1 MNRSG
6 TKFIANAD
14 CDCGQT
20 RLTEL
25 SGRILVVCPCRPARY
40 LNDNGT
46 YESLEI
52 FNETDSIQTDIE
64 RFCT

>member
-1 MNRSG
+1 
-6 TKFIANAD
+6 
-14 CDCGQT
+14 
-20 RLTEL
+20 
-25 SGRILVVCPCRPARY
+25 PCKPARY